1 MHKLLKI
8 TTRDLPPK
16 KQLELYEI
24 LTKLPGVWSRQMATD
39 RFLRMYQMELK
50 GISYEERV

>member
-1 MHKLLKI
+1 MHKLLKV

-16 KQLELYEI
+16 KQLELYKI
-24 LTKLPGVWSRQMATD
+24 LTKLPGVWSRQLATD